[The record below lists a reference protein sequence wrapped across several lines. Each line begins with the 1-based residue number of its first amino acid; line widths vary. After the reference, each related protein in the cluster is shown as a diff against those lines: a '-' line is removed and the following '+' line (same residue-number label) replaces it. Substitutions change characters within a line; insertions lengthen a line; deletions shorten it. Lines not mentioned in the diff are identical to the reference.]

1 LARDVDLDV
10 DNLMQ
15 YVIEDLGIVA
25 RSMLLPASVVVRDR
39 NGG

>member
-1 LARDVDLDV
+1 MLIDLDA

-15 YVIEDLGIVA
+15 YVIAGLGIVA